1 MGAETGGGRRARWVK
16 VFWVAAAVVAVDQLT
31 KAWVVARLAPG
42 ESTPLWSPWLYVTHV
57 ENTGAAFGLLR
68 SHSALLIVVAVAVLA
83 AACIGRRRLAAL
95 PPLTRTAVAFGLGG
109 TAGNLIDRLARGAV
123 VDFIDVRVWPVF
135 NVADT
140 AIVAAAGLLIIA
152 TVRGT

>member
-1 MGAETGGGRRARWVK
+1 M
-16 VFWVAAAVVAVDQLT
+16 AAAVVALDQLT

-42 ESTPLWSPWLYVTHV
+42 ESTPLWPPWLYVTYV

-68 SHSALLIVVAVAVLA
+68 SHSAFLIGVAAVVLA
-83 AACIGRRRLAAL
+83 AAWIGRRRLAAL
-95 PPLTRTAVAFGLGG
+95 PPMTRAAVALGLGG
-109 TAGNLIDRLARGAV
+109 TAGNLIDRLVRGAV

-152 TVRGT
+152 TVRGTG

>member
-1 MGAETGGGRRARWVK
+1 M
-16 VFWVAAAVVAVDQLT
+16 AAAVVALDQLT

-152 TVRGT
+152 TVRGTG